1 MFALI
6 SMAFAAETVV
16 YGAGD
21 AASALARVAESAGG
35 VPEGMRA
42 VSVDELM
49 AGRPATMVS
58 GGQLT
63 VCSGA
68 PSSPEAI
75 RQSLGLAEGA
85 IKYMEFG
92 SARAALSATLRDLSC
107 LQVPVDPAVASRAWY
122 LLGIVDAAAGEQ
134 AASRED
140 FRRARLFS
148 PTMGWD
154 ENFAPNAKA
163 TFDAIA
169 SEAKTAP
176 LVSLTVLPAP
186 GEGTFRLDGRP
197 VQLVDGHV
205 GVSSGDHYVQVG
217 DSPATT
223 YSLRV
228 DGTTPPTLV
237 LPSLVHSE
245 VLEWAG
251 DGEKRAALSSVLV
264 SALGSEGVV
273 YVVNSQV
280 VWRVRL
286 GGSAWDLVAM
296 GGGPVAPAK
305 PTTTKPTAAKPP
317 PAKAGAP
324 LPTEPVATSPAT
336 RKKSPLGPVLMGVGG
351 AAGVGGGVV
360 LLLGELGAREVVNT
374 ALANEADHGSY
385 DLTDAD
391 RAKYANDA
399 KMVLAGGVVGGVGAA
414 LLATGLVVTVAF

>member
-16 YGAGD
+16 FAGGD
-21 AASALARVAESAGG
+21 ATAALARVAEAAGAST
-35 VPEGMRA
+35 EGLRA
-42 VSVDELM
+42 VGVEELM

-58 GGQLT
+58 GGQVA
-63 VCSGA
+63 VCSGT
-68 PSSPEAI
+68 PSSPEAV

-107 LQVPVDPAVASRAWY
+107 LHTPVDPAVASRAWY

-140 FRRARLFS
+140 FRRARLFA
-148 PTMGWD
+148 PTMAWD
-154 ENFAPNAKA
+154 DNFAPNAKA

-169 SEAKTAP
+169 SEAKAAP

-186 GEGTFRLDGRP
+186 AEGTFRLDGRP

-205 GVSSGDHYVQVG
+205 GVTAGDHYLQVG
-217 DSPATT
+217 DGPATT

-237 LPSLVHSE
+237 LPSLVHPE

-251 DGEKRAALSSVLV
+251 DGEKRAALSAVLV

-296 GGGPVAPAK
+296 GGGTIAPGKPATAKPAAAK
-305 PTTTKPTAAKPP
+305 PTPPKPD
-317 PAKAGAP
+317 AP
-324 LPTEPVATSPAT
+324 LPTEPVATRPAAK
-336 RKKSPLGPVLMGVGG
+336 KKSPLGPVLAGIGG

-360 LLLGELGAREVVNT
+360 LLVGELGARDVVNT
-374 ALANEADHGSY
+374 ALANKEDHGTY
-385 DLTDAD
+385 DLTAAD
-391 RAKYANDA
+391 REAYARDA
-399 KMVLAGGVVGGVGAA
+399 KMAVTGGVVGGVGAV